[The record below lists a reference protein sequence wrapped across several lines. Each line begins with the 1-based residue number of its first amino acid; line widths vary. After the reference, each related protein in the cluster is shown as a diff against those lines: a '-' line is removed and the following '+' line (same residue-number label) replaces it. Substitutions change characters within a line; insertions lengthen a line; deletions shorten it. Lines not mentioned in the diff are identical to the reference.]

1 MFLDERTQY
10 CKEANSLQLM
20 DKFQRKSLAGFS
32 IKFEKKKK
40 KAIQEKKTCRNNK
53 KKF

>member
-1 MFLDERTQY
+1 
-10 CKEANSLQLM
+10 M

-40 KAIQEKKTCRNNK
+40 AIQEKKTCRNNK